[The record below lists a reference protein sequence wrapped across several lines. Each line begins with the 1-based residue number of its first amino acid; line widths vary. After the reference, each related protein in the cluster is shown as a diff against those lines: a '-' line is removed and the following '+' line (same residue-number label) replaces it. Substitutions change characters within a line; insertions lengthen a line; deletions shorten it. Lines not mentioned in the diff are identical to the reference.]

1 MTDVYTGSSALDF
14 DQVAWNRTAY
24 KSLRPELYWDRF
36 ADVRAAPFHPGSSIS
51 IPIWADQTAATTP
64 LGEATDVDARVMDTS
79 TVSVTLNE
87 YGDAV
92 IPTAFVRATAFV
104 NVDPDIAD
112 IVGQAA
118 GLSLD
123 TLARTP
129 MNAGT
134 NVRYSTASGETRPT
148 SPAQVEADD
157 VMTEE
162 DTRYVVA
169 KLRGANVRTFD
180 SNAYAGI
187 MHPDVSYDYRSG
199 ANDNWDD
206 PVNYSEPQR
215 RWNGEVGKSS
225 GVRFIESPR
234 TLVSTD
240 TGSPSTVDTYNTV
253 IFGKEALLKAFSSG
267 GGYTGGASPTIVVSP
282 KADNL
287 ARFRAVGWKWMGG
300 FARFREDALWRVVS
314 GSSIGTNA

>member
-1 MTDVYTGSSALDF
+1 MSDVYTGASALDF

-104 NVDPDIAD
+104 NVDPDVAD

-129 MNAGT
+129 MNAGD
-134 NVRYSTASGETRPT
+134 NARFSTASGETRPT
-148 SPAQVEADD
+148 SNAQVEADD
-157 VMTEE
+157 IITGQDV
-162 DTRYVVA
+162 RYVVA
-169 KLRGANVRTFD
+169 QLRGANVRMFD
-180 SNAYAGI
+180 GNGYAGI
-187 MHPDVSYDYRSG
+187 MHPDVSYDYRSQD
-199 ANDNWDD
+199 NDEWAD
-206 PVNYSEPQR
+206 PVNYTTPER
-215 RWNGEVGKSS
+215 AWNGEVGKHL

-234 TLVSTD
+234 ALVTSD
-240 TGSPSTVDTYNTV
+240 TGSPSTADVYFTV
-253 IFGKEALLKAFSSG
+253 IFGKEALVKAFSSG
-267 GGYTGGASPTIVVSP
+267 GGYTGGTQPTIVVSP

-300 FARFREDALWRVVS
+300 FGRFREDALWRIVS
-314 GSSIGTNA
+314 GSSIGDNA

>member
-1 MTDVYTGSSALDF
+1 MSDVYTGASALDF

-79 TVSVTLNE
+79 TVSITLNE
-87 YGDAV
+87 HGDAV

-104 NVDPDIAD
+104 NVDPDVAD

-134 NVRYSTASGETRPT
+134 NVRFATASAETRPT
-148 SPAQVEADD
+148 LNSQVESDD
-157 VMTEE
+157 IVTET
-162 DTRYVVA
+162 DVRYVVA

-187 MHPDVSYDYRSG
+187 MHPDVSFDYRSG

-206 PVNYSEPQR
+206 PVNYSEPSR

-234 TLVSTD
+234 ALATAD
-240 TGSPSTVDTYNTV
+240 TGSPSTNDVYYTV
-253 IFGKEALLKAFSSG
+253 IFGKEALAKAFSSG
-267 GGYTGGASPTIVVSP
+267 GGYTGGANPTIVVAP

-287 ARFRAVGWKWMGG
+287 NRFRAVGWKWFGG
-300 FARFREDALWRVVS
+300 YGRFREAALWRIVS
-314 GSSIGTNA
+314 GSTIDT